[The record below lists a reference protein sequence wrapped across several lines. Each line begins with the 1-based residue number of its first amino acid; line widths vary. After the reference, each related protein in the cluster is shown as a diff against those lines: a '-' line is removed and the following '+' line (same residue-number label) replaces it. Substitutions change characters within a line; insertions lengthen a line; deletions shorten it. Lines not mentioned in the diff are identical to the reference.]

1 MSEISSLIQTAF
13 GDFAVYKDKA
23 AERLFAG
30 RSLPSFVKDYILN
43 RFSNGE
49 QRDDDQIRKYL
60 AEKMPSD
67 NSGLMRRLLAGEP
80 VNITTRVM
88 LNTDLADGK
97 VTFYLP
103 DHTVNTKM
111 YVSSSVLE
119 ESMNEI
125 TEGENWGNITLQYMP
140 PEGRRRGYVLMTSY
154 KSFNP
159 YVNVDFS
166 DLIECRKGLGVDE
179 WIDVILATMGYAPDS
194 FPTPESKFMMIS
206 RLLPMLE
213 ANLNFIELGPK
224 ASGKSFIY
232 SNMSRHI
239 RMISGKATRAQ
250 LIYNH
255 STKQF
260 GAIKYNDLVVFDEAS
275 ALEFDDR
282 TQELQN
288 FLRGFLEAGSAS
300 LSNVKLASTCGI
312 GLVGNIALT
321 EELRPLS
328 SGFVDILPDIF
339 RTSAI
344 LDRFH
349 MFIPGWMLPKISE
362 GQLYYGWAIDNEVF
376 SEFLHYLR
384 TETYSSAFFDELV
397 SYDNANV
404 YVRHSKAVR
413 RVASAYCKLLFPHV
427 KSLDELTPEEL
438 EYFKELYRDYC
449 LTPAVVA
456 RTYIYNELK
465 AIDPEFKAESNAMPV
480 FEMNISPDAS
490 VEGEIDDPGLEM
502 DDPEFD
508 VDDSELEIEL
518 PEAENGQLELDV
530 DFPSLDDV
538 EDEK

>member
-13 GDFAVYKDKA
+13 GDFAVYKDRA
-23 AERLFAG
+23 ADRLFAG

-43 RFSNGE
+43 RFSKGE
-49 QRDDDQIRKYL
+49 ERDDDAIRQYL
-60 AEKMPSD
+60 ADKMPTDS
-67 NSGLMRRLLAGEP
+67 NGMMRKLLAGEP
-80 VNITTRVM
+80 VNITTRVI

-97 VTFYLP
+97 MTFSLP
-103 DHTVNTKM
+103 DHAISAKM
-111 YVSSSVLE
+111 FVSSNVLE
-119 ESMNEI
+119 ESADEI

-140 PEGRRRGYVLMTSY
+140 PEGRKKGYVLMTSY
-154 KSFNP
+154 RSFNP

-166 DLIECRKGLGVDE
+166 NLIECRKGLSVDE
-179 WIDVILATMGYAPDS
+179 WIDVIVATMGYEPES

-224 ASGKSFIY
+224 ASGKSFVY
-232 SNMSRHI
+232 SNMSSHV

-250 LIYNH
+250 LVYNH
-255 STKQF
+255 STKQY

-300 LSNVKLASTCGI
+300 LSKVKLASTCGL
-312 GLVGNIALT
+312 GLVGNIALS
-321 EELRPLS
+321 EDLKPLS
-328 SGFVDILPDIF
+328 NGFVEILPDIF

-349 MFIPGWMLPKISE
+349 MFIPGWLLPKITE

-384 TETYSSAFFDELV
+384 TETCSSAFFDELV
-397 SYDNANV
+397 KCETPNV
-404 YVRHSKAVR
+404 YVRHSKSIR
-413 RVASAYCKLLFPHV
+413 RVASAYCKILFPHV
-427 KSLDELTPEEL
+427 RSLDELTPEEL
-438 EYFKELYRDYC
+438 EYFKVLYRDYC
-449 LTPAVVA
+449 LIPAVTA

-465 AIDPEFKAESNAMPV
+465 AIDPEFKSESNAMPV
-480 FEMNISPDAS
+480 FD
-490 VEGEIDDPGLEM
+490 VEIGV
-502 DDPEFD
+502 D
-508 VDDSELEIEL
+508 VDGSADEDADSDGF
-518 PEAENGQLELDV
+518 PMEAEDESEERDLTL
-530 DFPSLDDV
+530 SDDTG
-538 EDEK
+538 EDE